1 MKAKLIINGKE
12 LEVDITEA
20 ELKKLE
26 EKPKKTGYERV
37 TAKDSTYYFD
47 NGGGYVGDSYDPY
60 PESDGNNAYKA
71 ANYYTSKEVAV
82 NNVRA
87 DKLMRQLRRFAVE
100 HREKEL
106 DWHNDSQNKYYI
118 EFDGEDGDFFIESCQ
133 LFHTC
138 GAIYFDTAATADLA
152 LDTFHNELIWYFTEY
167 KDSL

>member
-12 LEVDITEA
+12 LEVEISEA
-20 ELKKLE
+20 ELKNLE
-26 EKPKKTGYERV
+26 EKSKKRNGYERV
-37 TAKDSTYYFD
+37 ELEEDYYYVDAENKVQSSHKYSVHDDDVLCVVD
-47 NGGGYVGDSYDPY
+47 NCYSDPIVA
-60 PESDGNNAYKA
+60 ENNA
-71 ANYYTSKEVAV
+71 
-82 NNVRA
+82 RA
-87 DKLMRQLRRFAVE
+87 DALMRQLRRFAVE

-133 LFHTC
+133 FFHTY

-152 LDTFHNELIWYFTEY
+152 LDTFQDELIWYFTEY